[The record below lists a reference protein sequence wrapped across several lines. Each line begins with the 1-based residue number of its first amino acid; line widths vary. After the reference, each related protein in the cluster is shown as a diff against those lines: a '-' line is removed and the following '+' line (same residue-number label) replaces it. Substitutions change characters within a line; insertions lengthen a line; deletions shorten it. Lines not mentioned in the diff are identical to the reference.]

1 MVAHLA
7 DVGPLDFEF
16 LGVVGGSLHPLAVV
30 VLVSVQVFGRVLPA
44 VVVVLLVVVLVLV
57 VVVLVLVVVQGQ
69 ETEHSSLNF
78 VLFQGNLKIAHIDEV
93 AITAG
98 GILAADVAGILVV
111 VGNLRAAGISLFLR
125 EKRDLPDSDGL
136 VLSMAAVV
144 GHEEDGS
151 VEITDIPWKFLFFRE
166 Y

>member
-16 LGVVGGSLHPLAVV
+16 LGVVGGSLHPDAVV
-30 VLVSVQVFGRVLPA
+30 VVVVSVQIFGRVLPA
-44 VVVVLLVVVLVLV
+44 VVVVVVVLLVVVLVV
-57 VVVLVLVVVQGQ
+57 VVVQGQ

-78 VLFQGNLKIAHIDEV
+78 VLFQGNLKTAHIDEV

-98 GILAADVAGILVV
+98 GILADDVAGILVV
-111 VGNLRAAGISLFLR
+111 VGDLRAAGISLFVR

-151 VEITDIPWKFLFFRE
+151 IEITDIPWKFLFFRE

>member
-30 VLVSVQVFGRVLPA
+30 VVVSVQIFGRVLPA
-44 VVVVLLVVVLVLV
+44 VVVVLL

-78 VLFQGNLKIAHIDEV
+78 VLFQGNLEIAHIDEV